1 MTHSYIEE
9 RNQVI
14 QLLLSLG
21 LPPLPVAP
29 RQGDGS
35 KFSGK
40 NPSYLDA
47 NGSPHILAHTKYQ
60 KILPSQSELDL
71 WFSHPLTGIGTLGT
85 DVISWIDIDSNKFK
99 SQEACDR
106 AYQQLLES
114 NQAVLR
120 IW

>member
-1 MTHSYIEE
+1 MTHYTEE
-9 RNQVI
+9 RSQVI

-29 RQGDGS
+29 RQGDGAI
-35 KFSGK
+35 FTGK

-85 DVISWIDIDSNKFK
+85 DAIT
-99 SQEACDR
+99 
-106 AYQQLLES
+106 
-114 NQAVLR
+114 
-120 IW
+120 